1 VEAVVPYDSIVLHR
15 AKQVIK
21 SDEFKYLRQLYLNK
35 LNTVHISVLPKSQYL
50 MVGDYVI
57 NFQKNTYGKLNLGIG
72 FFAEYYTSGDAIHY
86 SNQDSLITG
95 LPYHLDSKNVN
106 DVYNL
111 MKEMDLSDAYV
122 DTLIHS
128 TVFAWEQSAGAGTRG
143 IILNDTLDITL
154 MKSKIELS
162 EKEQHGGRLDK
173 FVTLSPGIYYFRTSS
188 YNPF

>member
-1 VEAVVPYDSIVLHR
+1 
-15 AKQVIK
+15 
-21 SDEFKYLRQLYLNK
+21 
-35 LNTVHISVLPKSQYL
+35 
-50 MVGDYVI
+50 
-57 NFQKNTYGKLNLGIG
+57 
-72 FFAEYYTSGDAIHY
+72 
-86 SNQDSLITG
+86 
-95 LPYHLDSKNVN
+95 
-106 DVYNL
+106 